1 MEKINLSKEI
11 KLLNQGTYGCVFKK
25 GITCDGMVDE
35 ENTISKIVEHDITSE
50 NEINIGKKIM
60 EILDYSYYF
69 APILQTC
76 EIDMSNMESEELN
89 KCKIIQSNK
98 NKKHLKFQ
106 MNKIAYIGNKNI
118 LSYLLEL
125 LENEKKI
132 KNFSIEF
139 FNIFI
144 RLLEGYSLLHKQ
156 EIIHMDVKANNIIV
170 NEKKSPIIID
180 FGISFDI
187 DELNKAKDMLDS
199 DKETYFG
206 LLNDIFFNP
215 EDKYQYWCFD
225 IFVINY
231 AINNV
236 LFDVKTRQIN
246 DMPVNIDD
254 LIKCTDIYFGS
265 NNGIIQ
271 LLEEGEKQ
279 SMKEN
284 HVTYLKEISNY
295 DKQTK
300 INNTMWMSVISKLL
314 DNAKTWDIYGL
325 IITYLEIFDIL
336 KIKDKVEYLQTFY
349 KLLKTYMKEI
359 PTKRMKTEELNNV
372 ITTQLQSITTEDK
385 RATVEA
391 LTEDLNNAQHVFKR
405 NQDVQLTVEKL
416 NNVKLIKN

>member
-125 LENEKKI
+125 LENGKKI

-187 DELNKAKDMLDS
+187 DELNKAKNMLDS

-372 ITTQLQSITTEDK
+372 ITTQLQSITTEEK

-405 NQDVQLTVEKL
+405 NQDVQLTVENL
-416 NNVKLIKN
+416 NNMKLIKN